1 MGWANTADEPFRIHH
16 TLTDQSLPIHLPP
29 VLTLRKLFTK
39 HLDINAVPRRSFF
52 DLLRHFT
59 TDTLETEKLEEF
71 MTPEGAVSVLLLAL
85 VVRVSNRA
93 R

>member
-1 MGWANTADEPFRIHH
+1 MGWANTADEPFCIHH
-16 TLTDQSLPIHLPP
+16 TLKEQSLPIHLPL

-59 TDTLETEKLEEF
+59 TDSLETEKLEEF
-71 MTPEGAVSVLLLAL
+71 LTPEGAVSTLE
-85 VVRVSNRA
+85 R
-93 R
+93 